1 MTFKELQ
8 NELINAKKSKDKIR
22 NNVLTS
28 LIAQIKS
35 SAIDKGCRDNIDEN
49 FVDTEIL
56 RAKKIINEMI
66 NTCPSDR
73 KDVLDIYMKQL
84 DIINEF
90 APELIS
96 NEEEIKGIILD
107 LVNNEY
113 GFTKANKGKI
123 MKIIVPFLKG
133 KADMGIVNKVI
144 NQMIE

>member
-8 NELINAKKSKDKIR
+8 NELISAKKSKDKIR

-73 KDVLDIYMKQL
+73 RDVLDIYMKQL

-90 APELIS
+90 ARELIS
-96 NEEEIKGIILD
+96 DEEEIKGIILD

-113 GFTKANKGKI
+113 GVTKADKGKI